1 MENYPKI
8 SEAEWQVMKQLWT
21 DHPTSAN
28 AIVKKLE
35 KTVSWKPK
43 TVKTLINRL
52 VQKKAVGFEKQGRS
66 HLYFPLVE
74 EEKIVREESRSFLNR
89 FFGGTFTPMLA
100 SLIENRDLSENEI
113 KELKEI
119 LNKADKEAKQR

>member
-1 MENYPKI
+1 MEKYPKI
-8 SEAEWQVMKQLWT
+8 SEAEWQVMKQLWM
-21 DHPTSAN
+21 DHPISAN
-28 AIVKKLE
+28 GIVKQLA

-52 VQKKAVGFEKQGRS
+52 VQKKAVGFEKQGRR
-66 HLYFPLVE
+66 HLYFPLVAE
-74 EEKIVREESRSFLNR
+74 EEIVREESRSFLNR

-113 KELKEI
+113 KELKA
-119 LNKADKEAKQR
+119 LLDKVDEQGK

>member
-1 MENYPKI
+1 MEKYPKI

-21 DHPTSAN
+21 AHPTSAN
-28 AIVKKLE
+28 GIVKQLE
-35 KTVSWKPK
+35 KTMSWKPK
-43 TVKTLINRL
+43 TVKTLISRL
-52 VQKKAVGFEKQGRS
+52 VQKEAIGFEKQGRR

-100 SLIENRDLSENEI
+100 NLIENRDLSENEI
-113 KELKEI
+113 KELKEL
-119 LNKADKEAKQR
+119 LNKADKETKQR

>member
-1 MENYPKI
+1 MEKYPKI
-8 SEAEWQVMKQLWT
+8 SDAEWQVMKQLWI

-28 AIVKKLE
+28 EIVKKLE

-52 VQKKAVGFEKQGRS
+52 VQKKAIGFEKQGRS
-66 HLYFPLVE
+66 HLYFPLVAE
-74 EEKIVREESRSFLNR
+74 EEIVREESRSFLNR
-89 FFGGTFTPMLA
+89 FFGGTLTPMLA

-113 KELKEI
+113 KELKEM
-119 LNKADKEAKQR
+119 LNKATKEAK